1 MTQRT
6 HPISLRLTKSERE
19 QLEARAHQLSAN
31 VNATARELIRDGL
44 AGADPR
50 GLADRLMRLDRRM
63 AALEQNS
70 QTIAGK
76 TVATERAA
84 RDLLAMFDDLLKA
97 LSERRRA

>member
-1 MTQRT
+1 MTERA
-6 HPISLRLTKSERE
+6 HPISLRLTSRERE
-19 QLEARAHQLSAN
+19 QLEARAHRLSAN

-44 AGADPR
+44 AGADPK
-50 GLADRLMRLDRRM
+50 GLAERLMRLDRRM

-76 TVATERAA
+76 AVATEQAA

>member
-1 MTQRT
+1 
-6 HPISLRLTKSERE
+6 
-19 QLEARAHQLSAN
+19 
-31 VNATARELIRDGL
+31 
-44 AGADPR
+44 
-50 GLADRLMRLDRRM
+50 M

-76 TVATERAA
+76 TISTERAA